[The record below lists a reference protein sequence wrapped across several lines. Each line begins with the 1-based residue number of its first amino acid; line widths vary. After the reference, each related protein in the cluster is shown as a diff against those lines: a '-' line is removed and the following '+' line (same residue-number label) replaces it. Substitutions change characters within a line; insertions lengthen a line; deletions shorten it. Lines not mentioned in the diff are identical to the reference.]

1 MWHVRANRYHIKLIL
16 FDNSVVIST
25 MKGSNQACRVPLAE
39 VNDDP
44 TNRTGRGIA
53 DVVHEHILQGC
64 KVVLLKYSA
73 V

>member
-1 MWHVRANRYHIKLIL
+1 
-16 FDNSVVIST
+16 